1 MARSRNI
8 KPGLFTNELLGT
20 ADPYLTILFEG
31 LWCEADR
38 EGRLEDRPLKINARI
53 FPYRG
58 FSPKKIEAMLGEL
71 TALGFIRRYKVGEVG
86 VIQVVNFVEHQSPH
100 STEKESKL
108 PPEPVVEMQLNQLV
122 SESTKGLALD
132 NESTAEVECIG
143 NQESGNQESVKPVEQ
158 IFAYWQ
164 DRTKHPRA
172 SLTVERRRAIKD
184 RLANYSVP
192 DIQAAI
198 DGCLKSPYHMGLN
211 DKNTVYD
218 DIELIC
224 RNDTKLEKFIALND
238 GVKNGS
244 DQKHSG
250 YSPKSNLGALEQSA
264 NYFESKYGTS
274 PDHP

>member
-58 FSPKKIEAMLGEL
+58 FTPKKIEALLSEL
-71 TALGFIRRYKVGEVG
+71 VEFGFIRRYRVAEVG
-86 VIQVVNFVEHQSPH
+86 IIQVVNFVEHQSPH

-108 PPEPVVEMQLNQLV
+108 PPEPVGETQSNQSV
-122 SESTKGLALD
+122 SESTEGLALD
-132 NESTAEVECIG
+132 NGSTAQVECIG

-158 IFAYWQ
+158 IFTYWQ
-164 DRTKHPRA
+164 RKTNHPKA

-238 GVKNGS
+238 GAKNGS
-244 DQKHSG
+244 TQKHNGSG
-250 YSPKSNLGALEQSA
+250 PKSNIAAIEQSID
-264 NYFESKYGTS
+264 YFDQKYGAS
-274 PDHP
+274 